1 MAGLATCSLLSKLCR
16 LGASRGPWKGRGC
29 GGGSQRVVL
38 LGCAESWTV
47 GAQPEVPSDP
57 RTDEAETSTG
67 ETLCWEA
74 TRGQARPRTWKWRR
88 AQGDSSVPSPPRG
101 RSRPTG
107 ERGKTGSKCLLGTL
121 PGEPAQETW
130 GALYTSDPWS
140 FSHTWTPGRLVKSRD
155 ARVFEHSTVH
165 LVRGPCT
172 LEVPPQAVPHALML
186 SGLLCPPLG
195 TSSRRHHS
203 CIRYLMSM
211 LGSGDQGEQKGCGP
225 PLDPRPRQDRDQPRS
240 ILDRL
245 GSFLGTGRTGGMGG
259 GSG

>member
-1 MAGLATCSLLSKLCR
+1 MKPRQAQEKRSAGR
-16 LGASRGPWKGRGC
+16 RPGARPGLVHGSGEEPRGTARFPAHPEAGAGPQGRGGRLEASVC
-29 GGGSQRVVL
+29 WAPFLGS
-38 LGCAESWTV
+38 T
-47 GAQPEVPSDP
+47 
-57 RTDEAETSTG
+57 
-67 ETLCWEA
+67 
-74 TRGQARPRTWKWRR
+74 
-88 AQGDSSVPSPPRG
+88 
-101 RSRPTG
+101 
-107 ERGKTGSKCLLGTL
+107 
-121 PGEPAQETW
+121 AQETW

-155 ARVFEHSTVH
+155 ACVFEHSTVH